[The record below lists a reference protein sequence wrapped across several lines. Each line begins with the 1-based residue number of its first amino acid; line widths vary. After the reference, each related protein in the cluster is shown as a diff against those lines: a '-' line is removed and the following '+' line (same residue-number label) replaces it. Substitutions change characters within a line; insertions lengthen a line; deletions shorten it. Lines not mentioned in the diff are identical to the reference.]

1 MGALGVEPDSQRR
14 HEFWLPS
21 SRQLEVGMISARMH
35 SSETVFSL
43 FLVSLFAIVL
53 AANATVPASAGTP
66 GTWANT
72 GSLNTARTDHTA
84 TLLPNGQVLVA
95 GGYAGNL
102 SGPIVLSC
110 AELYT
115 P

>member
-1 MGALGVEPDSQRR
+1 MPSPVLLLHSCLSVLNVKEIRT
-14 HEFWLPS
+14 LPGN
-21 SRQLEVGMISARMH
+21 LH
-35 SSETVFSL
+35 
-43 FLVSLFAIVL
+43 L
-53 AANATVPASAGTP
+53 ACGGGGCILDGPSSAGTS

-84 TLLPNGQVLVA
+84 TFLPNGQVLVA